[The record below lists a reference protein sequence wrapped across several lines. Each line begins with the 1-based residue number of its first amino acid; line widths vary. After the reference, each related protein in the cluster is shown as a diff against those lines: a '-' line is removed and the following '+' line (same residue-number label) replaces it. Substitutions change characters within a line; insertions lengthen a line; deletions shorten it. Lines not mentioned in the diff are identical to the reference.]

1 MSTDLN
7 DGEQG
12 VRVTRFF
19 GGTERGTCYQIGT
32 DTPEGYQ
39 YIQLTAVQVREM
51 IRALAA
57 SGIDTS
63 WDWRNQ

>member
-19 GGTERGTCYQIGT
+19 GGTKHGTCYQIGA
-32 DTPEGYQ
+32 DSGEGYM
-39 YIQLTAVQVREM
+39 YVQLTSAQVREM